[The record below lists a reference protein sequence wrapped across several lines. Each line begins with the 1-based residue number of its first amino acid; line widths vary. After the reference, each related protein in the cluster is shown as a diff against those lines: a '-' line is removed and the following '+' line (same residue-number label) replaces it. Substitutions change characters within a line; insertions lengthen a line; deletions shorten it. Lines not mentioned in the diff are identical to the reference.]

1 MKWMFKSVQRL
12 QKSWE
17 DQVQCLNFDNFRYTI
32 YLFFFAGAIIEQ
44 FVPPEGDG
52 KKSLI
57 TPQVINSST
66 RKLGIINK
74 INKSSSI
81 GNLMQNHV

>member
-1 MKWMFKSVQRL
+1 MKWMFKSAKTSEVL
-12 QKSWE
+12 E
-17 DQVQCLNFDNFRYTI
+17 DKVQCLNLHYDNIRYTI
-32 YLFFFAGAIIEQ
+32 LFCFFAGAIIEQ

-74 INKSSSI
+74 INTSSSI
-81 GNLMQNHV
+81 GNHV